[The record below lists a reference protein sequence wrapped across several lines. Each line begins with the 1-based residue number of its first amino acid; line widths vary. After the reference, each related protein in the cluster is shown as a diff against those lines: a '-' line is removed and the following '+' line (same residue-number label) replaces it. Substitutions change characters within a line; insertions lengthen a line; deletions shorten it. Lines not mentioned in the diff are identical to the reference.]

1 MVRQRHKRKNHH
13 VVIVT
18 SDATDAGMRQFRIR
32 SWIPRTILLAG
43 CVAVGAVIGYVCFAS
58 GVRSEQKDQM
68 AIQAELTAKL
78 EQEKAALEQEKAEM
92 ESQIASMYETIQV
105 LSDTVNQKIQNENML
120 TEQLQKQFMPT
131 EFPLTGSGATM
142 EETTEG
148 DPMCIF
154 TASGNAMV
162 IATAKGTVTAVNND
176 STYGHNVWV
185 DHGNGY
191 VTIYRNAG
199 EVKVKQGE
207 TVTQGTTLFL
217 MDGESNRLGYQMLKD
232 GVYINPMDVLM
243 ISG

>member
-18 SDATDAGMRQFRIR
+18 SDAADAGMRQFRIR
-32 SWIPRTILLAG
+32 SWIPRAIMLVG
-43 CVAVGAVIGYVCFAS
+43 CVAVGVVIGYLCFES
-58 GVRSEQKDQM
+58 GIHAELKNQM
-68 AIQAELTAKL
+68 ATQAESAARL

-92 ESQIASMYETIQV
+92 EAQIASMYDTIQV
-105 LSDTVNQKIQNENML
+105 LSSTVNQKTQNENLL
-120 TEQLQKQFMPT
+120 TEQLQKQYMPT

-142 EETTEG
+142 EEMTEG
-148 DPMCIF
+148 EPMCIF
-154 TASGNAMV
+154 TASGKAMV
-162 IATAKGTVTAVNND
+162 IATAKGTVTAVND
-176 STYGHNVWV
+176 DGEYGHNVWV

-191 VTIYRNAG
+191 VTVYRNAG

-217 MDGESNRLGYQMLKD
+217 MDNESNRLGYQMLKD
-232 GVYINPMDVLM
+232 GVYIDPMDVLV